1 VRQYIDVDLLFC
13 LPAQYRRI
21 VLVKQWERDMPGYLI
36 FRSYLQNYIN
46 ERLEEDNVWRLVLT
60 GVGYANEAF

>member
-1 VRQYIDVDLLFC
+1 
-13 LPAQYRRI
+13 
-21 VLVKQWERDMPGYLI
+21 MPGYFI
-36 FRSYLQNYIN
+36 FRSNLQNYIN